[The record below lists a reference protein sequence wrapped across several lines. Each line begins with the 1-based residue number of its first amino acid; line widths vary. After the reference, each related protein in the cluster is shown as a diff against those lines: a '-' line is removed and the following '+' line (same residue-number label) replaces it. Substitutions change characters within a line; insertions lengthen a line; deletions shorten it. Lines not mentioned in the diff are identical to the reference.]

1 MNYYYDLYLNFQ
13 ENNTFF
19 YDWEKDDNIE
29 YYKKLPLFQVSTE
42 VFEDIL
48 NNQIMVE
55 KNFLDLIKTKTKSNN
70 YEYIALFG
78 DKNSVIALEFDENG
92 LNIDRS
98 FLNLDDELNIIEIMY
113 TVPTQKLIYREI
125 KKIAYNESL
134 RAEDRIKHIIKTEIE
149 SLNNKKEYFK
159 LEYLFVEWFNTFPQ
173 NKESMIE
180 IMKEKLNH
188 TIGEKE
194 INILNLIKLSY
205 NVV

>member
-19 YDWEKDDNIE
+19 YDWEKDDTIE

-125 KKIAYNESL
+125 KKVAYNESL

>member
-19 YDWEKDDNIE
+19 YDWEKDDTIE

-78 DKNSVIALEFDENG
+78 DKNSVIALKFDENG

-134 RAEDRIKHIIKTEIE
+134 RAEDRIKHVIKTEIE

-173 NKESMIE
+173 NKESMIK

>member
-70 YEYIALFG
+70 YEYIALFS

-134 RAEDRIKHIIKTEIE
+134 RAEDRIKHVIKTEIE

>member
-19 YDWEKDDNIE
+19 YDWEKDDTIE

-55 KNFLDLIKTKTKSNN
+55 KNFLDLIKTKTKPNN

-134 RAEDRIKHIIKTEIE
+134 RAEDRIKHIIKAEIE

>member
-19 YDWEKDDNIE
+19 YDWEKDDTIE

-134 RAEDRIKHIIKTEIE
+134 RAEDRIKHIIKT
-149 SLNNKKEYFK
+149 
-159 LEYLFVEWFNTFPQ
+159 V
-173 NKESMIE
+173 
-180 IMKEKLNH
+180 
-188 TIGEKE
+188 
-194 INILNLIKLSY
+194 
-205 NVV
+205 

>member
-173 NKESMIE
+173 NKEIMIE

>member
-78 DKNSVIALEFDENG
+78 DKNSVIALKFDENG

-173 NKESMIE
+173 NKDSMIE

>member
-134 RAEDRIKHIIKTEIE
+134 RAEDRIKHVIKTEIE

-173 NKESMIE
+173 NKEIMIE

>member
-19 YDWEKDDNIE
+19 YDWEKDDTIE

-78 DKNSVIALEFDENG
+78 DKNSVIALKFDENG

-134 RAEDRIKHIIKTEIE
+134 RAEDRIKHIIKSEIE
-149 SLNNKKEYFK
+149 SLNNKKEYYK

>member
-1 MNYYYDLYLNFQ
+1 
-13 ENNTFF
+13 
-19 YDWEKDDNIE
+19 
-29 YYKKLPLFQVSTE
+29 
-42 VFEDIL
+42 
-48 NNQIMVE
+48 MVE

-78 DKNSVIALEFDENG
+78 DKNSVIALKFDENG

-113 TVPTQKLIYREI
+113 TVPTQKLIDREI

-134 RAEDRIKHIIKTEIE
+134 RAEDRIKLIIKTEIE
-149 SLNNKKEYFK
+149 SLNNKKEYYK

-173 NKESMIE
+173 NKESMIK

>member
-19 YDWEKDDNIE
+19 YDWEKDDTIE

-78 DKNSVIALEFDENG
+78 DKNSVIALKFDENG

-173 NKESMIE
+173 NKEIMIE

>member
-19 YDWEKDDNIE
+19 YDWEKDDTIE

-78 DKNSVIALEFDENG
+78 DKNSVIALKFDENG

>member
-19 YDWEKDDNIE
+19 YDWEKDDTIE

-78 DKNSVIALEFDENG
+78 DKNSVIALKFDENG

-149 SLNNKKEYFK
+149 SLNNKKEYYK

>member
-19 YDWEKDDNIE
+19 YDWEKDDTIE

-78 DKNSVIALEFDENG
+78 DKNSVIALKFDENG

-149 SLNNKKEYFK
+149 SLNNKKEYYK

-173 NKESMIE
+173 NKESMIK

>member
-1 MNYYYDLYLNFQ
+1 MIYYYDLYLNFQ

-134 RAEDRIKHIIKTEIE
+134 RAEDRIKHVIKTEIE

>member
-19 YDWEKDDNIE
+19 YDWEKDDTIE
-29 YYKKLPLFQVSTE
+29 YYKKLHLFQVSTE

-78 DKNSVIALEFDENG
+78 DKNSVIALKFDENG

-149 SLNNKKEYFK
+149 SLNNKKEYYK

>member
-19 YDWEKDDNIE
+19 YDWEKDDTIE
-29 YYKKLPLFQVSTE
+29 YYKKLPLFQISTE

-134 RAEDRIKHIIKTEIE
+134 RAEDRIKHVIKTEIE

>member
-134 RAEDRIKHIIKTEIE
+134 RAEDRIKHVIKTEIE

>member
-29 YYKKLPLFQVSTE
+29 YYKKLPLFQVNTE

-55 KNFLDLIKTKTKSNN
+55 KYFLDLIKNKTKSNN

-92 LNIDRS
+92 LNFDRS

-113 TVPTQKLIYREI
+113 TVPTQKLIYRKI

-173 NKESMIE
+173 NKESMIK